1 MMGPRLQSGGKDGS
15 HHSTAAALVAE
26 MLALLE
32 ADDDAPH
39 EDDVDDG
46 TGDY

>member
-1 MMGPRLQSGGKDGS
+1 MMGPRLQSGGGNGS
-15 HHSTAAALVAE
+15 HPSTAAALVVE
-26 MLALLE
+26 MHALLE